1 MGRAKANFLPLG
13 EETYTI
19 AVRMTLNINVAHI
32 VHHSFFF
39 HTALYKQFAKLSVF
53 FFFVKILPFLI

>member
-39 HTALYKQFAKLSVF
+39 
-53 FFFVKILPFLI
+53 ILRCINYSQN